1 MLQAKNRISF
11 VTSDIGD
18 VKDSAKEL
26 VKPDDLANE
35 LVKRDVE
42 DLKSQV
48 SEIGKAVRNLS
59 QQLLNQQSRDLDVS
73 SRS

>member
-1 MLQAKNRISF
+1 MLQAKNCISF
-11 VTSDIGD
+11 VTSDIAD
-18 VKDSAKEL
+18 VKDSANEL

-48 SEIGKAVRNLS
+48 SEIGKAVRNLI
-59 QQLLNQQSRDLDVS
+59 QQLLNQQSRDVS
-73 SRS
+73 SRT